1 MIKTMNFL
9 ELKIPPVALLLIAIS
24 GMGSAQLYLP
34 NLGLP
39 NGFALSLAIINL
51 TIGLTIIILAVW
63 HFRQQRTTV
72 NPHFPENSS
81 LLITS
86 GILQRTRNP
95 MYLGFVFVIIAAG
108 LAMQS
113 FLFPIVAIGFIL
125 YVTRFQIIPEE
136 RALLKLFSQEF
147 AQYTKSTPRWI

>member
-63 HFRQQRTTV
+63 HFRQQRTKV
-72 NPHFPENSS
+72 NPPFTENIS

-95 MYLGFVFVIIAAG
+95 MN
-108 LAMQS
+108 
-113 FLFPIVAIGFIL
+113 
-125 YVTRFQIIPEE
+125 
-136 RALLKLFSQEF
+136 
-147 AQYTKSTPRWI
+147 

>member
-9 ELKIPPVALLLIAIS
+9 ELKIPPAALLLIAIS

-39 NGFALSLAIINL
+39 NRFALSLAIVNL

-63 HFRQQRTTV
+63 HFRRQRTTV

-95 MYLGFVFVIIAAG
+95 MYLGFVFIIIAAG
-108 LAMQS
+108 LAVQS

-125 YVTRFQIIPEE
+125 YITRFQIIPEE
-136 RALLKLFSQEF
+136 RALLKLFPQEF